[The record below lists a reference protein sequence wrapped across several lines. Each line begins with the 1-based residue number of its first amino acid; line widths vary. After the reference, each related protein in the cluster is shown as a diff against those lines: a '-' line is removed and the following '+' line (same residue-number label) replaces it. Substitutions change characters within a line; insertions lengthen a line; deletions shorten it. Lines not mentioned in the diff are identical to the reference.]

1 MFDIEDSLGFLLAK
15 SYQRGFALFKKP
27 LEKYNLTPK
36 QFSLLAFLWKQ
47 DGLSQVQLSEKCQI
61 DRTTVGGLL
70 DRLETQG
77 YVKRLPHP
85 EDRRAYLISLTDTGK
100 ALQEELLA
108 IAWTVSNVFT
118 AKLSADEIETL
129 KRILSK
135 LRC

>member
-15 SYQRGFALFKKP
+15 SYQRGFALFKQP

-47 DGLSQVQLSEKCQI
+47 DGLSQVELSEKCQI

-100 ALQEELLA
+100 ALREELLA
-108 IAWTVSNVFT
+108 IAWTVSNAFT

-135 LRC
+135 LRY

>member
-47 DGLSQVQLSEKCQI
+47 DGLSQVELSEKCQI

-70 DRLETQG
+70 DRLEMQG

-85 EDRRAYLISLTDTGK
+85 EDRRAYLICLTDTGK
-100 ALQEELLA
+100 ALQENLLA
-108 IAWTVSNVFT
+108 IACEVSNVFT

-135 LRC
+135 LRF

>member
-47 DGLSQVQLSEKCQI
+47 DGLSQVELSEKCQI

-70 DRLETQG
+70 DHLEMQG

-100 ALQEELLA
+100 ALQENLLA
-108 IAWTVSNVFT
+108 IAWEVSNIFA

-135 LRC
+135 LRY

>member
-47 DGLSQVQLSEKCQI
+47 DGLSQVELSDKCQI

-70 DRLETQG
+70 DRLESQS

-85 EDRRAYLISLTDTGK
+85 EDRRAYLICLTDTGK
-100 ALQEELLA
+100 ALQENLLA
-108 IAWTVSNVFT
+108 IAWEVSNVFA

-135 LRC
+135 LRY